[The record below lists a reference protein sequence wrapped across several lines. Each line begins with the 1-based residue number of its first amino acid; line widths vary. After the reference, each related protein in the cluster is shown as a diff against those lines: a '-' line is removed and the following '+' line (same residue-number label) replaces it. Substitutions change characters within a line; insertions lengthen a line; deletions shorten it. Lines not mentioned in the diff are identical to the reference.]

1 VTDRAED
8 SEEGRMYTVQFDGEP
23 AAVFDAAQ
31 LRTLT
36 QLERGPGRWIHREM
50 EWSYRENK
58 KLVKYRG
65 E

>member
-1 VTDRAED
+1 
-8 SEEGRMYTVQFDGEP
+8 MYTVQFDGES
-23 AAVFDAAQ
+23 AAVLDAAQ
-31 LRTLT
+31 LCTLT